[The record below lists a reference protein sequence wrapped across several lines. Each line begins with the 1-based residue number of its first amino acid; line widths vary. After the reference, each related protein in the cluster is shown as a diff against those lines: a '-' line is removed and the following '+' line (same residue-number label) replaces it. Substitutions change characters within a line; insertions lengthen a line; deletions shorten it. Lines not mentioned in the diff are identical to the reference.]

1 MRIRYVP
8 VSSAAA
14 LRRLRLQRQLSPSK
28 SQVIRYRTRARTSPS
43 INVIRAN
50 SSPRV
55 NVIRANSSPKRQSAK
70 STRIQNRRKVTTNN
84 IKQTIILAKTANI
97 MSPVGGN
104 QNNGPSAVVSNGH
117 QSPRR
122 SQPPP
127 PHGAQLP
134 PPPPAQPHQPAVPQT
149 HPPAAIRNHLHHHL
163 HLNSHPN
170 HHQNVPQHNHLQSPV
185 SQGHGHA
192 SGQGQGQGGQIQGHF
207 RSGLPLGIGDG
218 AQGNHMNHG
227 LNSLGGHGNGQLIG
241 AQIAGIGGGIEAG
254 IGAGLGG
261 GIGGGIGRGIVGG
274 IEAGIGAGLGSGMGA
289 GHGDLL
295 SGLNVGIGGQ
305 LNAAQNAGLG
315 GALGENIGPLN
326 AILGGLTGFGNSNGG
341 LNGGLNLGTK
351 GQGSSHG
358 HGNSPLD
365 ALTGNGNGLNGQA
378 GADLVNTELIYQLL
392 AGHSLNAMLEGQQTG
407 ALASLISSQNSA
419 GKPSDILLQSLLG
432 GNGHSINTIPNFSSL
447 NSLLPGLRGSK
458 AIDPGRVS
466 SILKGRLTSLSPS
479 FGVTQQPVVIKSNGG
494 QLNIGLK
501 KDPSTGRQNIVIQT
515 AAAVMA
521 NEMMEAEP
529 GEAP

>member
-1 MRIRYVP
+1 MPQHHQLQHP
-8 VSSAAA
+8 VS
-14 LRRLRLQRQLSPSK
+14 
-28 SQVIRYRTRARTSPS
+28 
-43 INVIRAN
+43 
-50 SSPRV
+50 
-55 NVIRANSSPKRQSAK
+55 
-70 STRIQNRRKVTTNN
+70 
-84 IKQTIILAKTANI
+84 
-97 MSPVGGN
+97 
-104 QNNGPSAVVSNGH
+104 H
-117 QSPRR
+117 
-122 SQPPP
+122 
-127 PHGAQLP
+127 
-134 PPPPAQPHQPAVPQT
+134 
-149 HPPAAIRNHLHHHL
+149 
-163 HLNSHPN
+163 
-170 HHQNVPQHNHLQSPV
+170 
-185 SQGHGHA
+185 GHGHSAGA
-192 SGQGQGQGGQIQGHF
+192 SGQGHF
-207 RSGLPLGIGDG
+207 GSELHLGIGGG

-241 AQIAGIGGGIEAG
+241 AQIAGIGGGIGGGIVAG

-261 GIGGGIGRGIVGG
+261 GIGGGIGSGIVGG

-295 SGLNVGIGGQ
+295 SGLNVGIGGGGQ

-326 AILGGLTGFGNSNGG
+326 AILGGLTGFGNSNDG
-341 LNGGLNLGTK
+341 LNGGLNLGTQ

-378 GADLVNTELIYQLL
+378 GADHANSELIFQLL
-392 AGHSLNAMLEGQQTG
+392 AGHSLNALLEGQQTG

-447 NSLLPGLRGSK
+447 NSLLAGLRGSK

-466 SILKGRLTSLSPS
+466 SILKGRFTSLSPS

-501 KDPSTGRQNIVIQT
+501 KDPSTGKQNIVIQT
-515 AAAVMA
+515 AASVMA
-521 NEMMEAEP
+521 KEMMEAEP